1 MRREHSCAYR
11 KIAVWVVAAVVLV
24 LGIGASVA
32 WAQFGLPKLPKIPK
46 VGKKE
51 SKPATE
57 SKEKAAQL
65 PAIEVT
71 SVTPDSAPPGAS
83 GEIVLTGKNFFRGM
97 RLRMGC
103 AGDEAAPEN
112 LRNQLVTVESPERA
126 TFKVSIP
133 EDAKEGPCTL
143 YVVGYWGRAGV
154 VTDETNESP
163 AGTPE
168 ITQISPDK
176 VLFRISN
183 SGSMPISVPVFLAG
197 EGNMQF
203 MEIMMKLN
211 QAMQGGWGKGGQP
224 HLVLSP
230 DTVKYVEAEKTVFS
244 EPTSG
249 VAKVEEMSMMG
260 QATGVF
266 RIVFKSGKIYNF
278 MDQSEGGG
286 EKGKAFKA
294 VKKRLGK

>member
-1 MRREHSCAYR
+1 
-11 KIAVWVVAAVVLV
+11 
-24 LGIGASVA
+24 
-32 WAQFGLPKLPKIPK
+32 
-46 VGKKE
+46 
-51 SKPATE
+51 
-57 SKEKAAQL
+57 
-65 PAIEVT
+65 
-71 SVTPDSAPPGAS
+71 
-83 GEIVLTGKNFFRGM
+83 
-97 RLRMGC
+97 MGC
-103 AGDEAAPEN
+103 AGDETAPESLKN
-112 LRNQLVTVESPERA
+112 HLVTVESPERA
-126 TFKVSIP
+126 IVKVSIP
-133 EDAKEGPCTL
+133 EDAKERPCTL
-143 YVVGYWGRAGV
+143 YVVGYWVRAGV
-154 VTDETNESP
+154 VTDETDESP
-163 AGTPE
+163 RGTPE

-197 EGNMQF
+197 EGDMQF

-211 QAMQGGWGKGGQP
+211 QSMQGGWGKGGQS

-249 VAKVEEMSMMG
+249 VTKVEEMSMMG
-260 QATGVF
+260 KPTGVF